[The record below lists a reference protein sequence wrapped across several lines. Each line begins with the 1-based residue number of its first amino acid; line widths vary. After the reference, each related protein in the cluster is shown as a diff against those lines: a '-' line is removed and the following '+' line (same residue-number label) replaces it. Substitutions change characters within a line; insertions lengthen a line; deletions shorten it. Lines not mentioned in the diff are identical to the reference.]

1 MEVLGMKKIVSKIH
15 KGAYQCE
22 TVEFSDMN
30 VELSELN
37 DPAPPSVQTCFT
49 VGEWIAVAYSNK
61 WHPGMAIAMSPQK
74 HSITIRFLDA
84 IGKNRFRFPR
94 KDDTDILNGR
104 TRRKLP
110 QHLCFNDRRKTYR
123 LSEFDYE
130 LACDLFYRSN

>member
-1 MEVLGMKKIVSKIH
+1 MEVLGMKKIVWKIH

-61 WHPGMAIAMSPQK
+61 WHPGIAIAMSPQK

-84 IGKNRFRFPR
+84 SAKIDSDF
-94 KDDTDILNGR
+94 
-104 TRRKLP
+104 
-110 QHLCFNDRRKTYR
+110 
-123 LSEFDYE
+123 
-130 LACDLFYRSN
+130 LAKMTQISLMVVQDVNYHSIFA